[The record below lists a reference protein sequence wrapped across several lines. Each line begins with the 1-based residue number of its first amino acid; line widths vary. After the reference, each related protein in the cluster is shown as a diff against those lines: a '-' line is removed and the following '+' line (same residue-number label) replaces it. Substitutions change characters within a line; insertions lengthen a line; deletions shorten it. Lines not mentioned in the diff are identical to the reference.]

1 MWYTDSSFN
10 LQYRPFSLT
19 SSSSCLRLLPHP
31 SLYLSFNDMFQNALI
46 MQYWPIQLNFFLFT
60 VCIFLSSLTL
70 CNNFCI
76 SHMINPTELLHLFLA
91 PHFRIFQVFVS
102 CFWSVQVSASDVAIL
117 QIWILNLLVKKA
129 YFLTWQY
136 CTRFHMYILRHLLSW
151 CPVVQILHS
160 L

>member
-1 MWYTDSSFN
+1 M
-10 LQYRPFSLT
+10 P
-19 SSSSCLRLLPHP
+19 SSSSSPSHP

-102 CFWSVQVSASDVAIL
+102 CFWSFQVSASDVAIL
-117 QIWILNLLVKKA
+117 QIW
-129 YFLTWQY
+129 TWI
-136 CTRFHMYILRHLLSW
+136 CWWKDPTFALA
-151 CPVVQILHS
+151 ILHS
-160 L
+160 VSYVHLASFAVMVSSSSDTSQSPVFRLVDVNDVRL